1 MAGVGRESKVQD
13 EISAR
18 NRDAERLEEA
28 IIKRIDAIFDHEVPE
43 NRFVRSSSEGE
54 QKSSAIAVTGAFVGQ
69 LESFLDSISDQGREL
84 KVIMERL
91 PSAGDLDR
99 IKREALVREVDG
111 LVDAIQKVGRSA
123 GAVLEQVLGL
133 TRQML
138 ENLTPR

>member
-1 MAGVGRESKVQD
+1 MQD
-13 EISAR
+13 GSRTMEQDI
-18 NRDAERLEEA
+18 ERLEKA

-54 QKSSAIAVTGAFVGQ
+54 QKSSAIAVTGAFIGQ

-91 PSAGDLDR
+91 PAPGDLDR

-111 LVDAIQKVGRSA
+111 LVDAIQQVGRSA
-123 GAVLEQVLGL
+123 GTVLEQVLGL

-138 ENLTPR
+138 ENITPR

>member
-1 MAGVGRESKVQD
+1 MQD
-13 EISAR
+13 GSRTMEQDI
-18 NRDAERLEEA
+18 ERLEKA

-43 NRFVRSSSEGE
+43 NRFVRSSSEEE
-54 QKSSAIAVTGAFVGQ
+54 QKNSAIVVTGAFVGQ

-111 LVDAIQKVGRSA
+111 LVDAIQQVGRSA
-123 GAVLEQVLGL
+123 GTVLEQVLRL
-133 TRQML
+133 IRQML
-138 ENLTPR
+138 ENITPR

>member
-1 MAGVGRESKVQD
+1 MQD
-13 EISAR
+13 GIRTTEQDI
-18 NRDAERLEEA
+18 ERLEKA

-91 PSAGDLDR
+91 PSAGDQDQ
-99 IKREALVREVDG
+99 IKRKALVREVDG
-111 LVDAIQKVGRSA
+111 LVDAIQQVGRSA
-123 GAVLEQVLGL
+123 GTVLEQVVGL

-138 ENLTPR
+138 ENITPR

>member
-1 MAGVGRESKVQD
+1 MQD
-13 EISAR
+13 GIRTTEKDI
-18 NRDAERLEEA
+18 ERLEKA

-54 QKSSAIAVTGAFVGQ
+54 QKNSAIAVTGAFVGQ

-84 KVIMERL
+84 KVIMDRL

>member
-1 MAGVGRESKVQD
+1 MQD
-13 EISAR
+13 EISVR

-54 QKSSAIAVTGAFVGQ
+54 QKNSAIAVTGVFVGQ

-111 LVDAIQKVGRSA
+111 LVDAIQQVGRSA
-123 GAVLEQVLGL
+123 GTVLEQVLRL
-133 TRQML
+133 IRQML
-138 ENLTPR
+138 ENITPR

>member
-13 EISAR
+13 EISVR

-54 QKSSAIAVTGAFVGQ
+54 QKNSAIAVTGVFVGQ

>member
-1 MAGVGRESKVQD
+1 MQD
-13 EISAR
+13 GSRTMEQDI
-18 NRDAERLEEA
+18 ERLEKA

-54 QKSSAIAVTGAFVGQ
+54 QKNSAVAGINEIVGQ

-111 LVDAIQKVGRSA
+111 LVDAIQQVGRSA
-123 GAVLEQVLGL
+123 GTVLEQVLGL
-133 TRQML
+133 TRQVL
-138 ENLTPR
+138 ENITT